1 MIEPVE
7 LGKVVVQP
15 AFGEQIQSLLT
26 GSTYTIGGKIGEGNF
41 GIVYDGKD
49 IWDNDLA
56 IKVLKPNGTYD
67 KVKKSAEGEFRKL
80 LDLRN
85 PYITYVYDAFEYR
98 DTFYIITERCHL
110 SLVDIFNLDKFDGRV
125 WLKPIARSLLQAVH
139 YLHLNSYAHQD
150 IHPGNVFTAFVKDE
164 MIPDKNQV
172 MQFKLGDL
180 GVAKLHHEIDG
191 KNTLAQWMLPPEVL
205 NSEEF
210 GPADHRIDIYHLG
223 LLFLQLAHSKQMTFT
238 AQEILDG
245 KPREF
250 AMELPAEYSMPIERA
265 LRRHVAARTGS
276 AMEMWNQINLIA

>member
-1 MIEPVE
+1 MSEPVE
-7 LGKVVVQP
+7 LEKVAVQP

-26 GSTYTIGGKIGEGNF
+26 GSTYTIGQKIGEGNF
-41 GIVYDGKD
+41 GIVYECKD
-49 IWDNDLA
+49 IWENDLA

-110 SLVDIFNLDKFDGRV
+110 SLDDIFNLKNFDGRV

-139 YLHLNSYAHQD
+139 YLHLNNYAHQD

-191 KNTLAQWMLPPEVL
+191 TNTLAQWMLPPEVL
-205 NSEEF
+205 DANEF

-223 LLFLQLAHSKQMTFT
+223 LLFLQLAHSKKLIFSS
-238 AQEILDG
+238 QEILEG
-245 KPREF
+245 KPREL
-250 AMELPAEYSMPIERA
+250 ALELPGEFSAPIEGA
-265 LRRHVAARTGS
+265 LRRHVGARTPT
-276 AMEMWNQINLIA
+276 AMDLWNQMNLIG